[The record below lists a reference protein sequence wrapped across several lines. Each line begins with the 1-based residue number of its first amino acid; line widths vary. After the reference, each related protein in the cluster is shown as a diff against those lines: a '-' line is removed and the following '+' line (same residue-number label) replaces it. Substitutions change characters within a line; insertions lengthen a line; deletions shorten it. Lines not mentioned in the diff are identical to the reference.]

1 MEQQD
6 IEIKKVHAKEVA
18 VSTKRTLYVCV
29 VWYGNGRFYANSATD
44 DKRTQEDY
52 AFSMSKHG
60 QTTSIYSFEIDIP
73 IIK

>member
-6 IEIKKVHAKEVA
+6 IEIKKVQAKEVA

-29 VWYGNGRFYANSATD
+29 VWYGNGRFYANSPTD

-52 AFSMSKHG
+52 AVCMSKHG
-60 QTTSIYSFEIDIP
+60 HTSVYSFEIDVP
-73 IIK
+73 INK

>member
-6 IEIKKVHAKEVA
+6 IEIKKVQAKEVA

-29 VWYGNGRFYANSATD
+29 VWYNNGTFYANSASEH
-44 DKRTQEDY
+44 KRDQEQY

-60 QTTSIYSFEIDIP
+60 HASIYSFEIDVP
-73 IIK
+73 INK

>member
-6 IEIKKVHAKEVA
+6 IEIKKIQAKEVA

-29 VWYGNGRFYANSATD
+29 VWYSNGRFYANSPTD
-44 DKRTQEDY
+44 EKRDAEDY

-60 QTTSIYSFEIDIP
+60 HTSIYSFEINVP
-73 IIK
+73 TNK